1 MAKPTMHG
9 VEPNRA
15 GEKILLAVEK
25 QLAENNPPQV
35 AWTLERLLAE
45 GIMREDALKY
55 IACALSIEI
64 FEVLK
69 HGATYDE
76 ARYLRNLARLP
87 ELPWDSETRD
97 LTSRS
102 SRRR

>member
-1 MAKPTMHG
+1 MAKPTKHCA
-9 VEPNRA
+9 EPDRA
-15 GEKILLAVEK
+15 GAEILLAVEK
-25 QLAENNPPQV
+25 QLTENKPPQV

-45 GIMREDALKY
+45 GIEREEALKY

-87 ELPWDSETRD
+87 ELPWEGEQEI
-97 LTSRS
+97 
-102 SRRR
+102 

>member
-1 MAKPTMHG
+1 MAKPMKHG

-15 GEKILLAVEK
+15 GAEILLAVEN

-45 GIMREDALKY
+45 GINREEALKY

-64 FEVLK
+64 FEALK

-87 ELPWDSETRD
+87 ELPWEDEQEI
-97 LTSRS
+97 
-102 SRRR
+102 

>member
-1 MAKPTMHG
+1 MKHG

-15 GEKILLAVEK
+15 GAEIFLAVEN

-35 AWTLERLLAE
+35 ARTLERLLAE
-45 GIMREDALKY
+45 GINREEALKY

-64 FEVLK
+64 FEALK

-87 ELPWDSETRD
+87 ELPWEDEQEI
-97 LTSRS
+97 
-102 SRRR
+102 

>member
-1 MAKPTMHG
+1 MKHG

-15 GEKILLAVEK
+15 GAEILLAVEK
-25 QLAENNPPQV
+25 QLAENKPPQV

-45 GIMREDALKY
+45 GIEREEALKY

-87 ELPWDSETRD
+87 ELPWEDEQEI
-97 LTSRS
+97 
-102 SRRR
+102 